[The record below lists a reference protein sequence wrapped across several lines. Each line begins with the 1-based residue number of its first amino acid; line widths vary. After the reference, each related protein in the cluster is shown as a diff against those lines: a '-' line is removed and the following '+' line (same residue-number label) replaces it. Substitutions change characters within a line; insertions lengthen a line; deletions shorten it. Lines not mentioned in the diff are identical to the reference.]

1 MDAREGTA
9 QEGLFR
15 GIRAGMYS
23 HAYLVS
29 CPDAS
34 RARAL
39 VERAAALLCLGSET
53 ADIGSHPD
61 YLCYDGAQAS
71 KGDMRQMLEELRLLP
86 FSRSVRVVFIE
97 NAHYLDE
104 QKQNMILKTLE
115 EPPEGTVFFL
125 AGAETGLLPTVRS
138 RCTSVRVPLMTKEA
152 IETRLEE
159 GGLNPSQARR
169 IADACGGS
177 LDAALGM
184 ADGGGAQELCD
195 SALNML
201 FCALDAAPS
210 FSVPRAWTA
219 QAGRAAA
226 RQAVEFMLEF
236 MRRTLAQAV
245 KYGGGAGSTETGRY
259 AKKLSIGQISRI
271 IETLCGAQRRLATNT
286 PAGSV
291 FGWMTAAITETAVL
305 YGSSCVDLNS

>member
-1 MDAREGTA
+1 MDARVGIA
-9 QEGLFR
+9 RGGLFR

-23 HAYLVS
+23 HAYMVS

-34 RARAL
+34 RAREL
-39 VERAAALLCLGSET
+39 IERAAALLCLGSED

-61 YLCYDGAQAS
+61 YLRYDGAQAS

-125 AGAETGLLPTVRS
+125 AGVESGLLPTVRS
-138 RCTSVRVPLMTKEA
+138 RCTAVRVPLMTQES
-152 IETRLEE
+152 IEERLEG

-169 IADACGGS
+169 IAGACGGS
-177 LDAALGM
+177 LDAALSM
-184 ADGGGAQELCD
+184 ADGGSAQEVCD

-201 FCALDAAPS
+201 FCALDASPS
-210 FSVPRAWTA
+210 FSVPKGWSA

-236 MRRTLAQAV
+236 MRQTLAA
-245 KYGGGAGSTETGRY
+245 YINGAGTEAGKY

-271 IETLCGAQRRLATNT
+271 IDVLCGAKRRLATNT

-291 FGWMTAAITETAVL
+291 FGWLAAAITEIAVL
-305 YGSSCVDLNS
+305 GDPS

>member
-1 MDAREGTA
+1 MDAREGIA

-15 GIRAGMYS
+15 GIRAGMHS

-39 VERAAALLCLGSET
+39 IERAAALLCLGDEN

-61 YLCYDGAQAS
+61 YLCYDGARAS
-71 KGDMRQMLEELRLLP
+71 MEDMRQMFEELRLLP

-97 NAHYLDE
+97 NAHFLNE

-125 AGAETGLLPTVRS
+125 AGVESGLLPTVRS
-138 RCTSVRVPLMTKEA
+138 RCTAVRVPLMTQEA
-152 IETRLEE
+152 IEARLEE
-159 GGLNPSQARR
+159 GGINPAQARR
-169 IADACGGS
+169 VAGACGGS
-177 LDAALGM
+177 LDAALNM
-184 ADGGGAQELCD
+184 ADGGSAQELCD
-195 SALNML
+195 GALNML

-219 QAGRAAA
+219 RRAA
-226 RQAVEFMLEF
+226 RQPG
-236 MRRTLAQAV
+236 RR
-245 KYGGGAGSTETGRY
+245 
-259 AKKLSIGQISRI
+259 LSSCLS
-271 IETLCGAQRRLATNT
+271 LCGKHSHRPQNTAIALAIRKRAST
-286 PAGSV
+286 PKS
-291 FGWMTAAITETAVL
+291 
-305 YGSSCVDLNS
+305 

>member
-1 MDAREGTA
+1 MDAREGVA
-9 QEGLFR
+9 QGGLFR
-15 GIRAGMYS
+15 GIRAKMYS

-39 VERAAALLCLGSET
+39 IERAAALLCLGSED

-97 NAHYLDE
+97 NAHHLDE

-125 AGAETGLLPTVRS
+125 AGVESGLLPTVRS
-138 RCTSVRVPLMTKEA
+138 RCTAVRVPLMTQES
-152 IETRLEE
+152 IEEQLEE
-159 GGLNPSQARR
+159 GGFNPSQARR
-169 IADACGGS
+169 IARACGGS
-177 LDAALGM
+177 LDAALSM
-184 ADGGGAQELCD
+184 ANGGSAQEVCD

-201 FCALDAAPS
+201 FCALDASPS
-210 FSVPRAWTA
+210 FSVPKGWTA

-236 MRRTLAQAV
+236 MRQTLAQAAA
-245 KYGGGAGSTETGRY
+245 YINGAGTEAGKY

-271 IETLCGAQRRLATNT
+271 IDVLCGAKRRLATNT

-291 FGWMTAAITETAVL
+291 FGWMTAAITEIAVL
-305 YGSSCVDLNS
+305 GDRP

>member
-1 MDAREGTA
+1 MDAREGIA

-15 GIRAGMYS
+15 GIRAGMHS

-39 VERAAALLCLGSET
+39 IERAAALLCLGDEN

-61 YLCYDGAQAS
+61 YLCYDGARAS
-71 KGDMRQMLEELRLLP
+71 MEDMHQMFEELRLLP

-97 NAHYLDE
+97 NAHFLNE

-125 AGAETGLLPTVRS
+125 AGVESGLLPTVRS
-138 RCTSVRVPLMTKEA
+138 RCTAVRVPLMTQEA
-152 IETRLEE
+152 MEARLEE
-159 GGLNPSQARR
+159 GGINPAQARR
-169 IADACGGS
+169 VAGACGGS
-177 LDAALGM
+177 LDAALNM
-184 ADGGGAQELCD
+184 ADGGSAQELCD
-195 SALNML
+195 GALNML

-236 MRRTLAQAV
+236 MRQTLAQAA
-245 KYGGGAGSTETGRY
+245 KYGNSAGNTEAGKY

-271 IETLCGAQRRLATNT
+271 IEVLCGARRRLAANT

-291 FGWMTAAITETAVL
+291 FGWMMAAITEIAVL
-305 YGSSCVDLNS
+305 YGSSCVD

>member
-1 MDAREGTA
+1 MDAREGIV

-15 GIRAGMYS
+15 GIRSGMHS

-34 RARAL
+34 RAREL
-39 VERAAALLCLGSET
+39 IGRAAALLCLGSEG
-53 ADIGSHPD
+53 ADIVSHPD

-71 KGDMRQMLEELRLLP
+71 KEDMRQMLEELRLLP

-125 AGAETGLLPTVRS
+125 AGVESGLLPTVRS
-138 RCTSVRVPLMTKEA
+138 RCTTVRVPPMTREA
-152 IETRLEE
+152 IEVRLEE
-159 GGLNPSQARR
+159 SGLDPLQARR
-169 IADACGGS
+169 IAGACGGS
-177 LDAALGM
+177 LDAALNM
-184 ADGGGAQELCD
+184 AGGGVAKEVYD
-195 SALNML
+195 SALSML
-201 FCALDAAPS
+201 FCALDASPS
-210 FSVPRAWTA
+210 FSVPKSWTA

-226 RQAVEFMLEF
+226 RQAVGFMLEF
-236 MRRTLAQAV
+236 MRSTLAQAV
-245 KYGGGAGSTETGRY
+245 KNSDAAGSAEAQKY

-271 IETLCGAQRRLATNT
+271 IEALCGAQRRLATNT
-286 PAGSV
+286 PAGSA
-291 FGWMTAAITETAVL
+291 FGWMTAAITEIAVL
-305 YGSSCVDLNS
+305 DVQS

>member
-1 MDAREGTA
+1 MDAREDIA
-9 QEGLFR
+9 QAGLFR
-15 GIRAGMYS
+15 GIRAGMHS

-34 RARAL
+34 RAREL
-39 VERAAALLCLGSET
+39 IGRAAALLCLGSEN

-97 NAHYLDE
+97 NAHFLDE

-125 AGAETGLLPTVRS
+125 AGVESGLLPTVRS
-138 RCTSVRVPLMTKEA
+138 RCTTVRVPLMTLES
-152 IETRLEE
+152 IEERLEE

-169 IADACGGS
+169 IAGACGGS
-177 LDAALGM
+177 LDAALSM
-184 ADGGGAQELCD
+184 ADGGGAREVYD
-195 SALNML
+195 GALSML
-201 FCALDAAPS
+201 FSALDASPS
-210 FSVPRAWTA
+210 FSVPRSWTA

-236 MRRTLAQAV
+236 MRHTLAEATA
-245 KYGGGAGSTETGRY
+245 YGNGAGTEAGKY

-271 IETLCGAQRRLATNT
+271 IEALCGARRRLAANT

-291 FGWMTAAITETAVL
+291 FGWMTATITEIAVSGGL
-305 YGSSCVDLNS
+305 